1 VIIKNTGPGLLLA
14 GVGTHLAAMVIVGF
28 ALGFGLDYL
37 IDTKPVFMLIFGILG
52 FIGGI
57 MRAIELLNRFK

>member
-1 VIIKNTGPGLLLA
+1 MIKIKGPGILLA

-37 IDTKPVFMLIFGILG
+37 IDTQPVFMLIFGILG
-52 FIGGI
+52 FVGGI
-57 MRAIELLNRFK
+57 LRAIDLLNRFK

>member
-1 VIIKNTGPGLLLA
+1 MMKTTGSGLLLA

-52 FIGGI
+52 FVGGI
-57 MRAIELLNRFK
+57 LRACEMINRFK